1 MFAIWSRWEGM
12 NSAERL
18 EEAKG
23 SGEGFKISEPFFA
36 LQLREGRPTLFC
48 LFAFVSFSVTSV
60 SRLKASDDLV
70 TILGTLGLVNQ
81 ASMVDL
87 SADFCPSV

>member
-60 SRLKASDDLV
+60 SRVESV
-70 TILGTLGLVNQ
+70 RRPSNYTRYFR
-81 ASMVDL
+81 L
-87 SADFCPSV
+87 S

>member
-48 LFAFVSFSVTSV
+48 LFACGVAPNDCVIMNPPA
-60 SRLKASDDLV
+60 RHDWPPLRIIAHW
-70 TILGTLGLVNQ
+70 
-81 ASMVDL
+81 A
-87 SADFCPSV
+87 P